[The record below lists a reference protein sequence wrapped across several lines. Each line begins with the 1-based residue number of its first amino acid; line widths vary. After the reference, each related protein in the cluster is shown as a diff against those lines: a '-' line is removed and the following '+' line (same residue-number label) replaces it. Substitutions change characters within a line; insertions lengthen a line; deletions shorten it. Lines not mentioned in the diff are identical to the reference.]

1 VSRPTLYGDLRRW
14 GLVHAD
20 SLSLLRQLPDA
31 STDCLLTDP
40 PYAISFAGNAWDGK
54 GIRKAVA
61 GSGGLSDG
69 EAFARWTSRWAVE
82 ARRVLKPGG
91 WVVAFGSPRTFHR
104 LVCGVEDGGVE
115 VRDTLLWIHGAGP
128 PKSRRLPGDRSTTL
142 KPAYEPILLGR
153 VPLGGSVTE
162 NLNTWGT
169 GALDIGAGRVEHREA
184 PRTGFWPANLAVSH
198 DERCTTGRCTSGCPL
213 ALIDDGRVRVS
224 RLFYCAKASRAEREA
239 GCEALPLRHVELYGS
254 RSARRVRNLHPT
266 VKPVSLMRWLVRLV
280 APHGGVVLDPFAGSG
295 TTGAAALLEGRQFMG
310 IERERDYIPVARARL
325 THWAAA
331 PEGDG

>member
-1 VSRPTLYGDLRRW
+1 VSRPALYGDVRRW

-40 PYAISFAGNAWDGK
+40 PYAISFAGNAWDGTS
-54 GIRKAVA
+54 IRKAVA
-61 GSGGLSDG
+61 GSSGLSDG
-69 EAFARWTSRWAVE
+69 EAFARWTSRWAAE

-91 WVVAFGSPRTFHR
+91 WLVAFGSPRTFHR
-104 LVCGVEDGGVE
+104 LVCGIEDGGVE

-128 PKSRRLPGDRSTTL
+128 PKSRRLPGDLSTTL

-153 VPLGGSVTE
+153 VPLAGSVAD

-169 GALDIGAGRVEHREA
+169 GALDIGAGRVVHPEA
-184 PRTGFWPANLAVSH
+184 ARTGFWPANLAVSH
-198 DERCTTGRCTSGCPL
+198 DERCTTRRCTSNCPL
-213 ALIDDGRVRVS
+213 ALIDDRRVRVS

-239 GCEALPLRHVELYGS
+239 GCESLPERHVELFAG
-254 RSARRVRNLHPT
+254 RGARRVRNLHPT

-280 APHGGVVLDPFAGSG
+280 APHGGVVLDPFTGSG

-310 IERERDYIPVARARL
+310 IEREREYIPVARARL
-325 THWAAA
+325 AHWAAVA
-331 PEGDG
+331 KGAR